1 MARSSLIN
9 RLKLLIW
16 KIRVHDPEEIEIEV
30 LTDDVGEQFL
40 CVKAKEGRAYDV
52 LILSRDDAEGLM
64 DTYLKEARAHGW
76 LRPDE

>member
-1 MARSSLIN
+1 MLARLKN
-9 RLKLLIW
+9 WLKLLLW
-16 KIRVHDPEEIEIEV
+16 KIRVHNPEEIEMEI

-52 LILSRDDAEGLM
+52 LVVSRDDAEGLAE
-64 DTYLKEARAHGW
+64 TYLKEARSHGW